1 MSVMPVFRGRKGMLF
16 LHMENEKKRKKIGRN
31 SIDNIAGG
39 GKLNNGKNKIH
50 NIILR
55 RNEIMKKKLIIAA
68 AIAFAVFAVP
78 YGSSALSTVS
88 VASENNTV
96 APTPA
101 PSTKP
106 VEEVKNAVDAIDASK
121 ITDAASADNAAV
133 ALIKIGSQ
141 DLKEAMNA
149 GQDTVNDVAAIE
161 AAYKKAK
168 GIKDTTLANSGAVK
182 AVGIVGAAFV
192 APDTTLS
199 VEAPAATPEI
209 TSSTYAVTSTPV
221 YVEISLKA
229 GTYSVE
235 SLPIPVA
242 VTIETPAGVDGNK
255 AVIFHFVNGG
265 LEEIKPIY
273 NASANTLTFT
283 VNHFSTFAI
292 AEANNTATAE
302 GTDNAF
308 GRYRDNVAGE
318 IANAK
323 DGATVK
329 ISRDKNI
336 NALPNDIMQA
346 LYKKQTVA
354 LELEYTFEGNEYTVT
369 IPAGKAEDN
378 AIEWYGPLYLQ
389 MRYGK

>member
-1 MSVMPVFRGRKGMLF
+1 MLF
-16 LHMENEKKRKKIGRN
+16 CTWKMRKNGKTVLTILRV
-31 SIDNIAGG
+31 G
-39 GKLNNGKNKIH
+39 GKLNSGKNKIH

-68 AIAFAVFAVP
+68 AIAFAVFAIP

-96 APTPA
+96 VT

-106 VEEVKNAVDAIDASK
+106 VEEVKNAVDAIDTSK
-121 ITDAASADNAAV
+121 ITDAASADNAAA
-133 ALIKIGSQ
+133 ALTKIGSQ

-209 TSSTYAVTSTPV
+209 ASSTYAVTSTPV

-229 GTYSVE
+229 GPSSVK

-308 GRYRDNVAGE
+308 GRYRDNVASE

-354 LELEYTFEGNEYTVT
+354 LELEYTFEDNEYTVT

>member
-1 MSVMPVFRGRKGMLF
+1 MSVMPVFRGGGRACFFCTWKMRKK
-16 LHMENEKKRKKIGRN
+16 EKIGRN
-31 SIDNIAGG
+31 RVDNITGG
-39 GKLNNGKNKIH
+39 GKLNSGKNKIH

-68 AIAFAVFAVP
+68 AIAFAVFAIP

-96 APTPA
+96 VT

-168 GIKDTTLANSGAVK
+168 GIKDTTLDNSGAVK

-192 APDTTLS
+192 ASDTTLS

-209 TSSTYAVTSTPV
+209 ASSTYAVTSAPV

-229 GTYSVE
+229 GTSSVK

-308 GRYRDNVAGE
+308 GRYRDNVASE

>member
-1 MSVMPVFRGRKGMLF
+1 MLF
-16 LHMENEKKRKKIGRN
+16 CTWKMRKNGKTVLTILRW
-31 SIDNIAGG
+31 G
-39 GKLNNGKNKIH
+39 GKLNSGKNKIH

-68 AIAFAVFAVP
+68 AIAFAVFAIP

-96 APTPA
+96 VT

-106 VEEVKNAVDAIDASK
+106 VEEVKNAVDAIDTSK
-121 ITDAASADNAAV
+121 ITDAASADNAAA
-133 ALIKIGSQ
+133 ALTKIGSQ

-209 TSSTYAVTSTPV
+209 ASSTYAVTSTPV

-229 GTYSVE
+229 GPSSVK

-308 GRYRDNVAGE
+308 GRYRDNVASE

-329 ISRDKNI
+329 ITRDKNI

>member
-1 MSVMPVFRGRKGMLF
+1 M
-16 LHMENEKKRKKIGRN
+16 KRK
-31 SIDNIAGG
+31 
-39 GKLNNGKNKIH
+39 L
-50 NIILR
+50 L
-55 RNEIMKKKLIIAA
+55 IAA

-78 YGSSALSTVS
+78 CGNNALATVS

-96 APTPA
+96 VT

-106 VEEVKNAVDAIDASK
+106 VEEVKNAVDAIDTSK

-149 GQDTVNDVAAIE
+149 GQDTVNDVAVIE

-168 GIKDTTLANSGAVK
+168 GIKDTTLANSAAVK

-209 TSSTYAVTSTPV
+209 ASSTYAVTSTPV

-308 GRYRDNVAGE
+308 GRYRDNVASE

-346 LYKKQTVA
+346 LYKKQTVT
-354 LELEYTFEGNEYTVT
+354 LVLEYTYNDKEYTVT
-369 IPAGKAEDN
+369 IPAGKAQDN

-389 MRYGK
+389 MYYGK

>member
-1 MSVMPVFRGRKGMLF
+1 MSVMPVFRGGGRACFFCTWKMRKK
-16 LHMENEKKRKKIGRN
+16 EKIGRN
-31 SIDNIAGG
+31 RVDNITVG
-39 GKLNNGKNKIH
+39 GKLNSGKNKIH

-68 AIAFAVFAVP
+68 AIAFAVFAIP
-78 YGSSALSTVS
+78 CGSSALSTVS

-96 APTPA
+96 VT

-106 VEEVKNAVDAIDASK
+106 VEEVKNAVDAIDTSK
-121 ITDAASADNAAV
+121 ITDAASADNAAA
-133 ALIKIGSQ
+133 ALTKIGSQ

-209 TSSTYAVTSTPV
+209 ASSTYAVTSTPV

-229 GTYSVE
+229 GPSSVK

-308 GRYRDNVAGE
+308 GRYRDNVASE

>member
-1 MSVMPVFRGRKGMLF
+1 MSVMPVFWGGKACFFAHGKC
-16 LHMENEKKRKKIGRN
+16 EKWKN
-31 SIDNIAGG
+31 SIDNITGG
-39 GKLNNGKNKIH
+39 GKLNSGKNKIH
-50 NIILR
+50 NTILR

-68 AIAFAVFAVP
+68 AIAFAVFAIP
-78 YGSSALSTVS
+78 CGSSALSTVS

-96 APTPA
+96 VT

-106 VEEVKNAVDAIDASK
+106 VEEVKNAVDAIDTSK
-121 ITDAASADNAAV
+121 ITDAASADNAAA
-133 ALIKIGSQ
+133 ALTKIGSQ

-209 TSSTYAVTSTPV
+209 ASSTYAVTSTPV

-229 GTYSVE
+229 GPSSVK

-308 GRYRDNVAGE
+308 GRYRDNVASE

>member
-1 MSVMPVFRGRKGMLF
+1 MSVMPVFWGGKACFFAHGKC
-16 LHMENEKKRKKIGRN
+16 EKWKN
-31 SIDNIAGG
+31 SIDNITGW
-39 GKLNNGKNKIH
+39 GKLNSGKNKIH
-50 NIILR
+50 NTILR

-68 AIAFAVFAVP
+68 AIAFAVFAIP

-96 APTPA
+96 VT

-106 VEEVKNAVDAIDASK
+106 VEEVKNAVDAIDTSK
-121 ITDAASADNAAV
+121 ITDAASADNAAA
-133 ALIKIGSQ
+133 ALTKIGSQ

-209 TSSTYAVTSTPV
+209 ASSTYAVTSTPV

-229 GTYSVE
+229 GPSSVK

-308 GRYRDNVAGE
+308 GRYRDNVASE

>member
-1 MSVMPVFRGRKGMLF
+1 MSVMPVFWGGKACFFAHGKC
-16 LHMENEKKRKKIGRN
+16 EKWKN
-31 SIDNIAGG
+31 SIDNITGG
-39 GKLNNGKNKIH
+39 GKLNSGKNKIH
-50 NIILR
+50 NTILR

-96 APTPA
+96 VT

-106 VEEVKNAVDAIDASK
+106 VEEVKNAVDAIDTSK
-121 ITDAASADNAAV
+121 ITDAASADNAAA
-133 ALIKIGSQ
+133 ALTKIGSQ

-209 TSSTYAVTSTPV
+209 ASSTYAVTSTPV

-229 GTYSVE
+229 GPSSVK

-308 GRYRDNVAGE
+308 GRYRDNVASE

>member
-1 MSVMPVFRGRKGMLF
+1 MSVMPVFWGGKACFFAHGKC
-16 LHMENEKKRKKIGRN
+16 EKWKN
-31 SIDNIAGG
+31 SIDNITGG
-39 GKLNNGKNKIH
+39 GKLNSGKNKIH

-68 AIAFAVFAVP
+68 AIAFAVFAIP
-78 YGSSALSTVS
+78 CGSSALSTVS

-96 APTPA
+96 VT

-106 VEEVKNAVDAIDASK
+106 VEEVKNAVDAIDTSK

-209 TSSTYAVTSTPV
+209 ASSTYAVTSTPV

-229 GTYSVE
+229 GPSSVK

-308 GRYRDNVAGE
+308 GRYRDNVASE

>member
-1 MSVMPVFRGRKGMLF
+1 MSVMPVSGGGRACFFCTWKM
-16 LHMENEKKRKKIGRN
+16 RKKGKNR
-31 SIDNIAGG
+31 IDNITGG
-39 GKLNNGKNKIH
+39 GILNNGKNKSH

-55 RNEIMKKKLIIAA
+55 RNGIMKKKLIIAA
-68 AIAFAVFAVP
+68 AIAFAVFAIP
-78 YGSSALSTVS
+78 CGSSALSTVS

-308 GRYRDNVAGE
+308 GRYRDNVASE

>member
-1 MSVMPVFRGRKGMLF
+1 MSVMPVFWGGKACFFAHGKC
-16 LHMENEKKRKKIGRN
+16 EKWKN
-31 SIDNIAGG
+31 SIDNITGG
-39 GKLNNGKNKIH
+39 GKLNSGKNKIH
-50 NIILR
+50 NTILR

-68 AIAFAVFAVP
+68 AIAFAVFAIP

-96 APTPA
+96 VT

-106 VEEVKNAVDAIDASK
+106 VEEVKNAVDAIDTSK
-121 ITDAASADNAAV
+121 ITDAASADNAAA
-133 ALIKIGSQ
+133 ALTKIGSQ

-182 AVGIVGAAFV
+182 AVDIVGAAFV

-209 TSSTYAVTSTPV
+209 ASSTYAVTSTPV

-229 GTYSVE
+229 GPSSVK

-308 GRYRDNVAGE
+308 GRYRDNVASE

>member
-1 MSVMPVFRGRKGMLF
+1 
-16 LHMENEKKRKKIGRN
+16 
-31 SIDNIAGG
+31 
-39 GKLNNGKNKIH
+39 
-50 NIILR
+50 
-55 RNEIMKKKLIIAA
+55 MKKKLLMAA
-68 AIAFAVFAVP
+68 AITFAVFAIP

-96 APTPA
+96 VTPTPA
-101 PSTKP
+101 P
-106 VEEVKNAVDAIDASK
+106 VEEVKNAVEAIDASK
-121 ITDAASADNAAV
+121 ITDQISANEAYNTLYQISKND
-133 ALIKIGSQ
+133 S
-141 DLKEAMNA
+141 LKNAMN
-149 GQDTVNDVAAIE
+149 NDQETISNVAAIE
-161 AAYKKAK
+161 EAYKKVY
-168 GIKDTTLANSGAVK
+168 GIKDTKLESTASIK

-192 APDTTLS
+192 DSDTTLS
-199 VEAPAATPEI
+199 IEAPAEQPQIA
-209 TSSTYAVTSTPV
+209 STTYTVTADPV
-221 YVEISLKA
+221 YVEINLKA
-229 GTYSVE
+229 YDRPVNYT
-235 SLPIPVA
+235 LPIPVA

-292 AEANNTATAE
+292 AEAETTGTE
-302 GTDNAF
+302 GSGNAF
-308 GRYRDNVAGE
+308 ERYRDNIASE
-318 IANAK
+318 ITNAK

>member
-1 MSVMPVFRGRKGMLF
+1 MSVMPVFWGGKACFFAHGKC
-16 LHMENEKKRKKIGRN
+16 EKWKN
-31 SIDNIAGG
+31 SIDNITGG
-39 GKLNNGKNKIH
+39 GKLNSGKNKIH
-50 NIILR
+50 NTILR

-68 AIAFAVFAVP
+68 AIAFAVFAIP

-96 APTPA
+96 VT

-106 VEEVKNAVDAIDASK
+106 VEEVKNAVDAIDTSK
-121 ITDAASADNAAV
+121 ITDAASADNAAA
-133 ALIKIGSQ
+133 ALTKIGSQ

-209 TSSTYAVTSTPV
+209 ASSTYAVTSTPV

-308 GRYRDNVAGE
+308 GRYRDNVASE

-354 LELEYTFEGNEYTVT
+354 LELEYTFEGNEYKVT

>member
-1 MSVMPVFRGRKGMLF
+1 MSLMPVFWGGNACFFAHVKS
-16 LHMENEKKRKKIGRN
+16 EKCKN
-31 SIDNIAGG
+31 SIYNITGG
-39 GKLNNGKNKIH
+39 GKLNSGKNKIH
-50 NIILR
+50 NTILR

-68 AIAFAVFAVP
+68 AIAFAVFAIP

-96 APTPA
+96 VT

-106 VEEVKNAVDAIDASK
+106 VEEVKNAVDAIDTSK
-121 ITDAASADNAAV
+121 ITDAASADNAAA
-133 ALIKIGSQ
+133 ALTKIGSQ

-209 TSSTYAVTSTPV
+209 ASSTYAVTSTPV

-229 GTYSVE
+229 GPSSVK

-308 GRYRDNVAGE
+308 GRYRDNVASE

>member
-1 MSVMPVFRGRKGMLF
+1 MSVMPVFWGGKACFFAHGKC
-16 LHMENEKKRKKIGRN
+16 EKWKN
-31 SIDNIAGG
+31 SIDNITGG
-39 GKLNNGKNKIH
+39 AKLNSGKNKIH
-50 NIILR
+50 NTILR

-68 AIAFAVFAVP
+68 AIAFAVFAIP

-96 APTPA
+96 VT

-106 VEEVKNAVDAIDASK
+106 VEEVKNAVDAIDTSK
-121 ITDAASADNAAV
+121 ITDAASADNAAA
-133 ALIKIGSQ
+133 ALTKIGSQ

-209 TSSTYAVTSTPV
+209 ASSTYAVTSTPV

-229 GTYSVE
+229 GPSSVK

-308 GRYRDNVAGE
+308 GRYRDNVASE

>member
-1 MSVMPVFRGRKGMLF
+1 MSVMPVFWGGKACFFAHGKC
-16 LHMENEKKRKKIGRN
+16 EKWKN
-31 SIDNIAGG
+31 SIDNIMGG
-39 GKLNNGKNKIH
+39 GKLNSGKNKIH
-50 NIILR
+50 NTILR

-78 YGSSALSTVS
+78 FGSSALSTVS

-96 APTPA
+96 VT

-106 VEEVKNAVDAIDASK
+106 VEEVKNAVDAIDTSK
-121 ITDAASADNAAV
+121 ITDAASADNAAA
-133 ALIKIGSQ
+133 ALTKIGSQ

-209 TSSTYAVTSTPV
+209 ASSTYAVTSTPV

-308 GRYRDNVAGE
+308 GRYRDNVASE

>member
-1 MSVMPVFRGRKGMLF
+1 MSVMPVFWGGKACFFAHGKC
-16 LHMENEKKRKKIGRN
+16 EKWKN
-31 SIDNIAGG
+31 SIDNITGG
-39 GKLNNGKNKIH
+39 GKLNSGKNKIH
-50 NIILR
+50 NTILR

-68 AIAFAVFAVP
+68 AIAFAVFAIP

-96 APTPA
+96 VT

-106 VEEVKNAVDAIDASK
+106 VEEVKNAVDAIDTSK
-121 ITDAASADNAAV
+121 ITDAASADNAAA
-133 ALIKIGSQ
+133 ALTKIGSQ

-182 AVGIVGAAFV
+182 AVGIVGAEFV

-209 TSSTYAVTSTPV
+209 ASSTYAVTSTPV

-229 GTYSVE
+229 GPSSVK

-308 GRYRDNVAGE
+308 GRYRDNVASE

>member
-1 MSVMPVFRGRKGMLF
+1 MSVMPVFWGGKACFFAHGKC
-16 LHMENEKKRKKIGRN
+16 EKWKN
-31 SIDNIAGG
+31 SIDNITGG
-39 GKLNNGKNKIH
+39 GKLNSGKNKIH

-209 TSSTYAVTSTPV
+209 ASSTYAVTSTPV

-308 GRYRDNVAGE
+308 GRYRDNVASE

>member
-1 MSVMPVFRGRKGMLF
+1 MSVMPVFRGGKACFFAHGKC
-16 LHMENEKKRKKIGRN
+16 EKWKN
-31 SIDNIAGG
+31 SIDNITGG
-39 GKLNNGKNKIH
+39 GKLNSGKIKIH
-50 NIILR
+50 NTILR

-68 AIAFAVFAVP
+68 AIAFAVFAIP

-96 APTPA
+96 VT

-106 VEEVKNAVDAIDASK
+106 VEEVKNAVDAIDTSK
-121 ITDAASADNAAV
+121 ITDAASADNAAA
-133 ALIKIGSQ
+133 ALTKIGSQ

-209 TSSTYAVTSTPV
+209 ASSTYAVTSTPV

-229 GTYSVE
+229 GPSSVK

-308 GRYRDNVAGE
+308 GRYRDNVASE

>member
-1 MSVMPVFRGRKGMLF
+1 MSVMPVFWGGKACFFAHGKC
-16 LHMENEKKRKKIGRN
+16 EKWKN
-31 SIDNIAGG
+31 SIDNIAWG
-39 GKLNNGKNKIH
+39 GKLNSGKNKIH

-68 AIAFAVFAVP
+68 AIAFAVFAIP

-96 APTPA
+96 VT

-106 VEEVKNAVDAIDASK
+106 VEEVKNAVDAIDTSK
-121 ITDAASADNAAV
+121 ITDAASADNAAA
-133 ALIKIGSQ
+133 ALTKIGSQ

-209 TSSTYAVTSTPV
+209 ASSTYAVTSTPV

-229 GTYSVE
+229 GPSSVK

-308 GRYRDNVAGE
+308 GRYRDNVASE

>member
-1 MSVMPVFRGRKGMLF
+1 M
-16 LHMENEKKRKKIGRN
+16 KRK
-31 SIDNIAGG
+31 
-39 GKLNNGKNKIH
+39 L
-50 NIILR
+50 L
-55 RNEIMKKKLIIAA
+55 IAA
-68 AIAFAVFAVP
+68 AIAFAVFAIP
-78 YGSSALSTVS
+78 YGSSELSIVS

-96 APTPA
+96 A

-106 VEEVKNAVDAIDASK
+106 VEEVKNAVDAIDTSK
-121 ITDAASADNAAV
+121 ITDVTSANAAAA
-133 ALIKIGSQ
+133 ALTKIGSQ

-149 GQDTVNDVAAIE
+149 GQDTVQDVAAIE
-161 AAYKKAK
+161 EAYKKAK

-192 APDTTLS
+192 ASDTTLS

-209 TSSTYAVTSTPV
+209 ASSTYAVTSAPV

-229 GTYSVE
+229 GTSSVK

-255 AVIFHFVNGG
+255 AVIFHFVNGE

-292 AEANNTATAE
+292 AEAKAVATAE
-302 GTDNAF
+302 PSRSAF
-308 GRYRDNVAGE
+308 ERYRDDLANE

-323 DGATVK
+323 DGATIK
-329 ISRDKNI
+329 ITRDKNI
-336 NALPNDIMQA
+336 NALPNDVMKA

>member
-16 LHMENEKKRKKIGRN
+16 LHMENEKKKEKIGRN
-31 SIDNIAGG
+31 RIDNITGG
-39 GKLNNGKNKIH
+39 GKLNSGKNKIH

-68 AIAFAVFAVP
+68 AIAFAVFAIP

-96 APTPA
+96 VT

-106 VEEVKNAVDAIDASK
+106 VEEVKNAVDAIDTSK

-133 ALIKIGSQ
+133 ALIKIGSK

-308 GRYRDNVAGE
+308 GRYRDNVASE

-346 LYKKQTVA
+346 LYKKQTVV